1 MNKLSVGAIPAGELG
16 RLLNMATQ
24 SKEEVSRRAFF
35 GAAGKGAA
43 IGLGTVVAAMSGAQA
58 AEVEDPQGRQYRESD
73 HVKTY
78 YNSAKF

>member
-1 MNKLSVGAIPAGELG
+1 
-16 RLLNMATQ
+16 MATQ

-43 IGLGTVVAAMSGAQA
+43 IGLGAVVAAASGVQA
-58 AEVEDPQGRQYRESD
+58 AEVETPSGQQYRESD

-78 YNSAKF
+78 YSSAKF

>member
-1 MNKLSVGAIPAGELG
+1 
-16 RLLNMATQ
+16 MADQ

-43 IGLGTVVAAMSGAQA
+43 IGLGAVVAAASGAQA
-58 AEVEDPQGRQYRESD
+58 AEVEDPSGLNYRESD